1 MKENYKVLPEHIMR
15 DLNAGWRIR
24 KGLFKEVLSEQVLR
38 DAWQLPR
45 ELKLRRA
52 LWKMDPNRK
61 SIDTVFEI
69 VKENDDDYG
78 VLD

>member
-1 MKENYKVLPEHIMR
+1 MKENYKALPEHIMR

-24 KGLFKEVLSEQVLR
+24 KDLFKVLSEQVLK
-38 DAWQLPR
+38 DGWQLPG
-45 ELKLRRA
+45 ELKLKRA

-61 SIDTVFEI
+61 SRDIVFET
-69 VKENDDDYG
+69 VKENDNDWR